1 MKNPT
6 VPTIVVASVICLA
19 LGAVGGYYARYF
31 APEKDPTVS
40 SPPPGAG
47 PTMGGMMGGAP
58 GGPGGGKGGPPG
70 GGGGM
75 GGMGGMMGGM
85 GGGGMGG
92 PPAASADL
100 KRVIRSLNTVQRV
113 QDRGLTA
120 AQVQELLPLLKA
132 IQSAEKLP
140 DAECKTKTEEILK
153 ILADAQKDTLKEV
166 FPQGGGFGG
175 GGGGGMGGGKGGAPG
190 GAKGGPPAGGGMGG
204 MMGGMGGQKGDPDKP
219 FASERDKKS
228 LEDLIAVLE
237 GKGQK

>member
-1 MKNPT
+1 
-6 VPTIVVASVICLA
+6 
-19 LGAVGGYYARYF
+19 
-31 APEKDPTVS
+31 
-40 SPPPGAG
+40 
-47 PTMGGMMGGAP
+47 
-58 GGPGGGKGGPPG
+58 
-70 GGGGM
+70 
-75 GGMGGMMGGM
+75 MMGGM

-113 QDRGLTA
+113 QAKGLTA

-140 DAECKTKTEEILK
+140 DEECKAKTEEIYK

-175 GGGGGMGGGKGGAPG
+175 MGGMGGGMGGGKGGATG
-190 GAKGGPPAGGGMGG
+190 GGKGGPPGGGGMGG
-204 MMGGMGGQKGDPDKP
+204 GMGGPKADPDKP

-237 GKGQK
+237 GKAQK

>member
-1 MKNPT
+1 M
-6 VPTIVVASVICLA
+6 
-19 LGAVGGYYARYF
+19 
-31 APEKDPTVS
+31 
-40 SPPPGAG
+40 
-47 PTMGGMMGGAP
+47 MGGMMGGTP

-70 GGGGM
+70 GGGMG
-75 GGMGGMMGGM
+75 GGMGGMM
-85 GGGGMGG
+85 GGMGG

-113 QDRGLTA
+113 QEKGLTA

-140 DAECKTKTEEILK
+140 DEECKAKTEEIMK

-175 GGGGGMGGGKGGAPG
+175 GMGGMGGMGGGKAGGAGGAPGGGKGGPPSGGGMGGGM
-190 GAKGGPPAGGGMGG
+190 GGMGG
-204 MMGGMGGQKGDPDKP
+204 MMGGQKGDPDKP

-237 GKGQK
+237 GKK